1 MKPNDNIDN
10 VIIKIGGMHCAMCVK
25 TVAEAL
31 GKVPGVR
38 AVNVNLANEKAY
50 LELEDERFSIEAA
63 KKAIES
69 AGYQYLGREGE
80 ENLIEQDQAFT
91 RDLRSRMRRII
102 IGFITGVI
110 LMIPMFIE
118 INLPFPMA
126 YLMLV
131 IATPVFIYL
140 SYPIFRAAGQ
150 ALRNRSLN
158 MDVMYAM
165 GIGVAFFAS
174 LLGTFEIVLTRDFL
188 FFETAIF
195 LATFLMLGRYL
206 EARAKGKT
214 TAAIK
219 RLIGLQPQ
227 TVIVIRDDVE
237 SEIPLESVVI
247 NDIVIVKP
255 GSRIPVDGVVI
266 SGESYVDESMLTGES
281 LPVFKQTGAKVVG
294 GTLNQ
299 NGILHIRAERIGR
312 DTVLAQ
318 IIRLVEQAQGSRPP
332 VQRLADV
339 VVSYFIPMILAI
351 AILSFGFWYFVAE
364 QTLLFALTAFI
375 SVLVI
380 ACPCALGLATPTA
393 VTVGIGRG
401 AELGILIKNG
411 TVLEVAPRVTT
422 VVFDK
427 TGTLTTGKPLVT
439 DIFPVGIS
447 TAELLRYA
455 AAVEK
460 NSEHPLSTAIVNYA
474 KELEITIP
482 AADNFAAFG
491 GRGVTAYVDNRAVFI
506 GTEVFFQEHRIPIS
520 PDILSTA
527 EKYAD
532 AGKSIVFV
540 AIEGQTVGVIA
551 IADTLKNSAAS
562 AVEKLREDGLKIAMI
577 TGDNRRTAQTIAA
590 QIGIETVLAEI
601 LPQDKAVVIR
611 QMQAK
616 GEVVAFVGDGI
627 NDAVALAQAD
637 IGIAV
642 GSGSD
647 VALES
652 GDIVLV
658 RNDLNDVSAALQLSR
673 KVMSRIRQN
682 LFWAFAYN
690 AALVPVAAGVLYPL
704 FGITFRPELGGLAMA
719 LSSVTVISLSLNLRR
734 FNPAR

>member
-1 MKPNDNIDN
+1 MF
-10 VIIKIGGMHCAMCVK
+10 IKI
-25 TVAEAL
+25 
-31 GKVPGVR
+31 
-38 AVNVNLANEKAY
+38 
-50 LELEDERFSIEAA
+50 S
-63 KKAIES
+63 
-69 AGYQYLGREGE
+69 
-80 ENLIEQDQAFT
+80 
-91 RDLRSRMRRII
+91 
-102 IGFITGVI
+102 
-110 LMIPMFIE
+110 
-118 INLPFPMA
+118 LPFPIA
-126 YLMLV
+126 YLMLAL
-131 IATPVFIYL
+131 ATPVFIYL

-165 GIGVAFFAS
+165 GIGVAFLAS
-174 LLGTFEIVLTRDFL
+174 LLGTFEIVLTREFM

-195 LATFLMLGRYL
+195 LATFLTLGRYL

-227 TVIVIRDDVE
+227 TAIVIRDGVE

-247 NDIVIVKP
+247 DDIVIVKP
-255 GSRIPVDGVVI
+255 GGRVPVDGVVI

-339 VVSYFIPMILAI
+339 AVSYFIPVILAI

-439 DIFPVGIS
+439 DIFPVGIA
-447 TAELLRYA
+447 TAELLRFA

-474 KELEITIP
+474 KELGIAIP
-482 AADNFAAFG
+482 VSAKFAAFG
-491 GRGVTAYVDNRAVFI
+491 GRGVTAYVDNRVIFS
-506 GTEVFFQEHRIPIS
+506 GTELFFQENKITIS
-520 PDILSTA
+520 PDILVPA
-527 EKYAD
+527 KKYTGE
-532 AGKSIVFV
+532 GKSIVFV
-540 AIEGQTVGVIA
+540 AIDGQAVGVIA
-551 IADTLKNSAAS
+551 IADTLK
-562 AVEKLREDGLKIAMI
+562 D
-577 TGDNRRTAQTIAA
+577 TA
-590 QIGIETVLAEI
+590 
-601 LPQDKAVVIR
+601 
-611 QMQAK
+611 
-616 GEVVAFVGDGI
+616 
-627 NDAVALAQAD
+627 
-637 IGIAV
+637 
-642 GSGSD
+642 
-647 VALES
+647 
-652 GDIVLV
+652 
-658 RNDLNDVSAALQLSR
+658 
-673 KVMSRIRQN
+673 
-682 LFWAFAYN
+682 
-690 AALVPVAAGVLYPL
+690 
-704 FGITFRPELGGLAMA
+704 
-719 LSSVTVISLSLNLRR
+719 
-734 FNPAR
+734 